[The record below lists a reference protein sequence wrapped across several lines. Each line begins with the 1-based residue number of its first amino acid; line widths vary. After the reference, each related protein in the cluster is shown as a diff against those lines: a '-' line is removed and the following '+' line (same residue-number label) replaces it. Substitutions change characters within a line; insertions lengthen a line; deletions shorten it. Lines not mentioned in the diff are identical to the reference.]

1 MYKFRIL
8 FLVGSESHTVRL
20 RPSLKYFQNI
30 IGGKHEIIHL
40 QNGMVLL
47 IDKEGKL
54 KQKHVNMKA
63 TNLMQKH
70 AKNPYKTDFIVGIAI
85 YCEKNILA

>member
-1 MYKFRIL
+1 
-8 FLVGSESHTVRL
+8 
-20 RPSLKYFQNI
+20 
-30 IGGKHEIIHL
+30 
-40 QNGMVLL
+40 MVLL

-70 AKNPYKTDFIVGIAI
+70 AKNPHNTDFIVGIAI
-85 YCEKNILA
+85 YCKKTNLP